1 MIEMVDIND
10 ILHNKKIL
18 TKSILLEFLNQA
30 QQDEYGHWYIEIPGV
45 INFAGK
51 EMLPSKK
58 VYFAML
64 YTVCADF
71 VEEYVCVP
79 ERDICITSDTI
90 KNSSHYNRHFTLN
103 DDTFELFVVKNPQIK
118 SESE

>member
-1 MIEMVDIND
+1 MIKMVDIND

-18 TKSILLEFLNQA
+18 TKSMLLEFLNQA
-30 QQDEYGHWYIEIPGV
+30 QQDEYGHWYIEIP
-45 INFAGK
+45 AGDYPVK

-79 ERDICITSDTI
+79 ERDICVTSDTI
-90 KNSSHYNRHFTLN
+90 KNSSHYNRHFTVN
-103 DDTFELFVVKNPQIK
+103 DDTFELFVVKNPQVK